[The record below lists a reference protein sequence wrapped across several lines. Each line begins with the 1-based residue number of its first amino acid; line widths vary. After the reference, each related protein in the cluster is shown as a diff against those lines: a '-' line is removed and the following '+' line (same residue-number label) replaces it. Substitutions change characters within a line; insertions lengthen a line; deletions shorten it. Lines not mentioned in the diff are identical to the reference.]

1 MEKKIEKGFTLVS
14 IDTDCSIWNRY
25 GYYGLSQYEH
35 SEKIRVEISIKK
47 KKYLVGI
54 FPTLDAAIKARKIA
68 EKKRDEG
75 TLVEW
80 LKSKPHGNSD
90 AYKEFWKRE
99 FDLFEILEK

>member
-1 MEKKIEKGFTLVS
+1 MEKKIEKGITHLNIS
-14 IDTDCSIWNRY
+14 ADCFMYNKC

-54 FPTLDAAIKARKIA
+54 FPTLDAAIVARKIA
-68 EKKRDEG
+68 EKKREEG

-90 AYKEFWKRE
+90 AYKEFWERE
-99 FDLFEILEK
+99 FLNV